1 MSPRLP
7 SRAALLGALVLCG
20 MAAVAAAQVQGV
32 PGRWE
37 LTDYDPT
44 HQTGKSQI
52 ALWLEADQRI
62 LNPHPADKY
71 HVRALPLLSIQCL
84 EGQPEFFI
92 NLNFEAERGPV
103 DVSYSL
109 DGGPPMAATWQ
120 VRDSTTSIA
129 PDDKVDFVRSLS
141 GKRRLDLT
149 LTFAGADPT
158 STAFD
163 IAGIDAALDKLR
175 PNCRW

>member
-1 MSPRLP
+1 MSRCPPR
-7 SRAALLGALVLCG
+7 RCAVLGALLLCCL
-20 MAAVAAAQVQGV
+20 ATIAQAQGV

-44 HQTGKSQI
+44 HLTGKSQI

-62 LNPHPADKY
+62 LNPQPVDKY
-71 HVRALPLLSIQCL
+71 SVRALPLLSIQC
-84 EGQPEFFI
+84 ESGQPDFFI
-92 NLNFEAERGPV
+92 NLNFEAKIGPV

-109 DGGPPMAATWQ
+109 DGAPPAAATWR
-120 VRDSTTSIA
+120 VRDSAVSIA
-129 PDDKVDFVRSLS
+129 PDDKVDFVRALL

-149 LTFAGADPT
+149 LTFPGAEPT
-158 STAFD
+158 STSFE

-175 PNCRW
+175 PSCSW